1 MVPHL
6 AAVKRISGFGNFR
19 SPPQKDFCNKI
30 GAKETSDESEKAICS
45 ERSISP
51 IENPETDMPSIPAT
65 LITGIRSELP
75 GQITAQ
81 VTENV
86 YDTDR
91 TSSADPQGARLI
103 GSYDNQIAFGQ
114 SRVLLVWSR
123 LIMPNGRSIVL
134 VRQTAPGLRTRSTNH
149 RCELLKAAALFDAA
163 WCRD

>member
-1 MVPHL
+1 
-6 AAVKRISGFGNFR
+6 
-19 SPPQKDFCNKI
+19 
-30 GAKETSDESEKAICS
+30 
-45 ERSISP
+45 
-51 IENPETDMPSIPAT
+51 MPSIPAT
-65 LITGIRSELP
+65 LITGVRSELP